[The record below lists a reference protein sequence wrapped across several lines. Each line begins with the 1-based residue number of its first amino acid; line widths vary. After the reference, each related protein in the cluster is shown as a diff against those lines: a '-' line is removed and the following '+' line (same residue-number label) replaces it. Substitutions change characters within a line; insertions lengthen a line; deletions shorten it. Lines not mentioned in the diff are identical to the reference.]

1 MNDVWIGQTCGPH
14 DFRPDMTR
22 IIALLTLLA
31 VAGCATFG
39 VGPEPPGASALSQQ
53 TVRGVPPQLWTCF
66 PNREPECQ

>member
-1 MNDVWIGQTCGPH
+1 
-14 DFRPDMTR
+14 MTR
-22 IIALLTLLA
+22 IIASLTLLA